1 METRLAEE
9 FQNTSEGK
17 EAETILRACVHCGF
31 CNATCPTYQLLGDEN
46 DGPRGRI
53 YLIKQM
59 LEGKLEKPADSH
71 HHAKKTL
78 LHLDR
83 CLTCRNC
90 ETTCPSGV
98 QYAKLLDIGRNVAEN
113 IATRPRM
120 ESQTRAVL
128 RKVLPYSKRFSALL
142 STGRLFKPLLPAAMS
157 KKIPRKG
164 SPLDSKLS
172 DWPKPAHA
180 RRMLILDGC
189 VQPAISPEINLAT
202 ALVLDKLGISLLRIK
217 KAGCCGAVSQ
227 HLSAEEEALQFMR
240 RNIDAWWNEISDKD
254 NGVEAIISTASGCG
268 AMLKDYYHYLKHDPE
283 YAHKAKRVSSLSK
296 DIAEVILQ
304 ESAITSN
311 TTNNTISTSN
321 RNYKKALQA
330 TTESTVVA
338 WHPPCTLQHG
348 QKITGV
354 VEKILTDA
362 GFTLVPVNDQHLCC
376 GSAGTYSILQPE
388 ISNKLRDNKL
398 TNLLKKNPEM
408 IVTANIGCQTHLQES
423 TDKPVVHWI
432 TLFA

>member
-1 METRLAEE
+1 METKLAKE
-9 FQNTSEGK
+9 FQNTPEGK
-17 EAETILRACVHCGF
+17 EAEAILRACVHCGF

-59 LEGKLEKPADSH
+59 LEGKLASATDNSKKAQ
-71 HHAKKTL
+71 KTL

-98 QYAKLLDIGRNVAEN
+98 QYAKLLDIGRKVAEN
-113 IATRPRM
+113 ITTRPRK
-120 ESQTRAVL
+120 EIQTRAVL

-142 STGRLFKPLLPAAMS
+142 STGRLFKPLLPSVIS
-157 KKIPRKG
+157 KKIPIKG
-164 SPLDSKLS
+164 SLPNTKQT
-172 DWPKPAHA
+172 DWPEASHT

-202 ALVLDKLGISLLRIK
+202 ALVLDKLGISLILIK
-217 KAGCCGAVSQ
+217 KSGCCGAVSQ

-240 RNIDAWWNEISDKD
+240 RNIDAWWDEISK
-254 NGVEAIISTASGCG
+254 GAEAIVSTASGCG

-283 YAHKAKRVSSLSK
+283 YANKAKLVSELSK
-296 DIAEVILQ
+296 DIAEIVLQ
-304 ESAITSN
+304 ESNADSE
-311 TTNNTISTSN
+311 
-321 RNYKKALQA
+321 KKKVLQNM
-330 TTESTVVA
+330 TDSKTVA

-354 VEKILTDA
+354 VEQILTDA
-362 GFTLVPVNDQHLCC
+362 GYTLVPVNDQHLCC

-388 ISNKLRDNKL
+388 ISNTLRDNKIE
-398 TNLLKKNPEM
+398 NLLKNDPEM

-423 TDKPVVHWI
+423 ADRPVVHWI
-432 TLFA
+432 TLFAGDGSN